1 MKLRMGKAE
10 DESAEQPTGEQAS
23 SNDGKNLDKT
33 ESEVSGEKT
42 PQSATESTPKEEEE
56 LRQVKTGQ
64 RELEIKNEIRG
75 LVGENLQE
83 KIRGFNKIS
92 KGPDIVDDN
101 IKTEK
106 FDDEE

>member
-1 MKLRMGKAE
+1 MEKRNLETSEMRKQLVDNQTTLTDKNKMIDQLQTEFGQMKSELLA
-10 DESAEQPTGEQAS
+10 
-23 SNDGKNLDKT
+23 KN
-33 ESEVSGEKT
+33 
-42 PQSATESTPKEEEE
+42 EE

-64 RELEIKNEIRG
+64 RELEIKNEIQR

-83 KIRGFNKIS
+83 KIRSFNEIP
-92 KGPDIVDDN
+92 KGSNIVDDN

>member
-1 MKLRMGKAE
+1 MEKRNLETSEMRKQLVDNQNTHTDKNKMIDQLQTEFERMK
-10 DESAEQPTGEQAS
+10 
-23 SNDGKNLDKT
+23 
-33 ESEVSGEKT
+33 SELLAKD
-42 PQSATESTPKEEEE
+42 EE

-64 RELEIKNEIRG
+64 RELEIKNEIQR

-83 KIRGFNKIS
+83 KIRSFNEIS
-92 KGPDIVDDN
+92 KGSNIVDDN